1 MSNNRKNTTKTKKT
15 ASSSK
20 KVQQKSQDFASF
32 HTEIIIWITVIGAV
46 LLLLGNFGI
55 CGAVGNVIS
64 SIFFGTFGIVQHV
77 LPVVVLILIGLLFA
91 NHFSSLAVKK
101 TILTIVFFC
110 MISVI
115 SQMCVNFDETSVFAA
130 AEHAFSNH
138 TGGGFIGGAIC
149 ILLNKFVGKVASV
162 IIVVMVMLI
171 SLMLIFEKSILKL
184 LKDAGTSTVQVSR
197 EKKAKRQLKMEQ
209 ERLQSEEEQKDNG
222 SGAFRDNLL
231 EDNKE
236 KKKPGRPKK
245 KVVDLG
251 EKFGLDTEFEAKAGS
266 SFKEAATQQKE
277 PVTDNG
283 LQAEKPDS
291 GVSEA
296 AMFEEMA
303 ENPFSW
309 LDNLNLDEIV
319 MDGDSFV
326 PEDSFMPEESFVS
339 EEPLASE
346 GVFVAQKEETTE
358 AVKEETESQ
367 PEKKQGRVHKPAMDE
382 EVSKQ
387 MQHDMDR
394 AVKAVEKPYVFPPYN
409 LMTKGTNSNSLK
421 QQRLLKETAMKLQQ
435 TLANFGVNVTITD
448 VSCGPSVT
456 RYELQ
461 PEQGVKVS
469 RILSLSDDIKLNL
482 AAADIRIEAPI
493 PGKAAIG
500 IEVPNQHNEM
510 VRLRDLIESDKFK
523 NAESNLAYAVGK
535 DIAGNIIV
543 SDIAK
548 MPHMLIA
555 GATGSGK
562 SVFVN
567 TLITSI
573 LYKADPKDVKFIMID
588 PKVVE
593 LSTYNGIPHLLIP
606 VVTDPQKAAGALN
619 WAVVEMTDRYNK
631 FAEYGVRNLAGYNKK
646 VEEVLASGEVEPEA
660 LKKLPQIIIIVD
672 ELADLMMVAPGEV
685 EGAIVRLS
693 QLARAAGIHL
703 VIATQRPSVNV
714 ITGLIKANVPSRIAF
729 MVSSGVDS
737 RTILDMNGAE
747 KLLGNGDMLF
757 APQGQQKPIRVQGAF
772 ISDKEVGAIVD
783 FLKEQNSGEEQQN
796 AAKEVTSKIETSIR
810 TAVVSDEK
818 DELFKEAARFIVT
831 KEKASIGM
839 LQRMFKVG
847 FNRASRI
854 MEQLAEAGIV
864 GPEEGTKPRRILMSE
879 EQLEQYFEEY
889 E

>member
-1 MSNNRKNTTKTKKT
+1 MSNNRKKTTTKKRTSTSGKK
-15 ASSSK
+15 A
-20 KVQQKSQDFASF
+20 QHKSQDFESF
-32 HTEIIIWITVIGAV
+32 HTEIAIWITIIAAV
-46 LLLLGNFGI
+46 LLLLGNFGF
-55 CGAVGNVIS
+55 CGTVGNVIS
-64 SIFFGTFGIVQHV
+64 SIFFGTFGIIQHV
-77 LPVVVLILIGLLFA
+77 LPIVVLILIGLLFA
-91 NHFSSLAVKK
+91 NQFSSLAIKK

-115 SQMCVNFDETSVFAA
+115 SQMFVNFDETSVFAA
-130 AEHAFSNH
+130 TQHAFENH
-138 TGGGFIGGAIC
+138 TGGGFVGGAIC
-149 ILLNKFVGKVASV
+149 ILLNKFLGKVASV
-162 IIVVMVMLI
+162 IITVMVMLI
-171 SLMLIFEKSILKL
+171 SLMLIFERSILKL
-184 LKDAGTSTVQVSR
+184 LKDAGDSTVQASKQ
-197 EKKAKRQLKMEQ
+197 KKLERQQKKQL
-209 ERLQSEEEQKDNG
+209 LEEQNIAEPG
-222 SGAFRDNLL
+222 TFRDNLL
-231 EDNKE
+231 EE
-236 KKKPGRPKK
+236 KKVSKKPGRPKK
-245 KVVDLG
+245 KVVDIG
-251 EKFGLDTEFEAKAGS
+251 EKFGLDTEFKTTGTNPKSASDDINTKINRDTSIPKEMTGAVELTPPLKTEAES
-266 SFKEAATQQKE
+266 
-277 PVTDNG
+277 
-283 LQAEKPDS
+283 
-291 GVSEA
+291 VSEA
-296 AMFEEMA
+296 KMFEQMA

-309 LDNLNLDEIV
+309 LDDLNLDEISMAEETV
-319 MDGDSFV
+319 DDTSFV
-326 PEDSFMPEESFVS
+326 ESMEEDRTEMIGS
-339 EEPLASE
+339 EE
-346 GVFVAQKEETTE
+346 V
-358 AVKEETESQ
+358 
-367 PEKKQGRVHKPAMDE
+367 PEKKQTKAHKPAMDE
-382 EVSKQ
+382 TVSEQ
-387 MQHDMDR
+387 MKKDMDQ
-394 AVKAVEKPYVFPPYN
+394 AALAEEKPYTFPPYD
-409 LMTKGTNSNSLK
+409 LMTKGSNTNSLK
-421 QQRLLKETAMKLQQ
+421 QQRILKETAMKLQQ

-523 NAESNLAYAVGK
+523 SAKSNLSYAVGK

-567 TLITSI
+567 TLITSV

-631 FAEYGVRNLAGYNKK
+631 FAEYGVRNLEGYNKK
-646 VEEVLASGEVEPEA
+646 VEEVLATGTVEA
-660 LKKLPQIIIIVD
+660 DSIKKLPQIIIIVD

-796 AAKEVTSKIETSIR
+796 TAKEVTSKIETSIK
-810 TAVVSDEK
+810 TAAISDEK
-818 DELFKEAARFIVT
+818 DELFAEAARFIVT

-854 MEQLAEAGIV
+854 MEQLADAGIV
-864 GPEEGTKPRRILMSE
+864 GPEEGTKPRKILMSE

-889 E
+889 L

>member
-1 MSNNRKNTTKTKKT
+1 MSNNQKKSTTKKKT
-15 ASSSK
+15 TASGK
-20 KVQQKSQDFASF
+20 KKQQKSQDFASF
-32 HTEIIIWITVIGAV
+32 HTEIIIWVTIIVAV
-46 LLLLGNFGI
+46 LLLLGNFGL
-55 CGAVGNVIS
+55 CGVAGNVIS
-64 SIFFGTFGIVQHV
+64 SIFFGTFGIIQHV
-77 LPVVVLILIGLLFA
+77 LPIVILILIGLLFA

-115 SQMCVNFDETSVFAA
+115 SQMFVSFDETSVFAA
-130 AEHAFSNH
+130 AEHAFTNH

-149 ILLNKFVGKVASV
+149 ILLNKFLGKVASV
-162 IIVVMVMLI
+162 IITVMIMLI

-184 LKDAGTSTVQVSR
+184 LKDAGTSTVQAS
-197 EKKAKRQLKMEQ
+197 KKQKAIRQQRKEQ
-209 ERLQSEEEQKDNG
+209 EERFEQSFSQG
-222 SGAFRDNLL
+222 SFRDNLL
-231 EDNKE
+231 EDKTE

-251 EKFGLDTEFEAKAGS
+251 EKFGFDTSFEQSAANTQNEKNVQEIYAQELHVPEINVPEMNVSEKSAEEISEAK
-266 SFKEAATQQKE
+266 
-277 PVTDNG
+277 
-283 LQAEKPDS
+283 
-291 GVSEA
+291 
-296 AMFEEMA
+296 MFEELA
-303 ENPFSW
+303 ENPYSW
-309 LDNLNLDEIV
+309 LDNLNLDELEAAAGTEKDI
-319 MDGDSFV
+319 SFI
-326 PEDSFMPEESFVS
+326 
-339 EEPLASE
+339 EPIEPFDL
-346 GVFVAQKEETTE
+346 KEENVT
-358 AVKEETESQ
+358 ETEQ
-367 PEKKQGRVHKPAMDE
+367 KQSKVHKPAMDE
-382 EVSKQ
+382 AVSEQ
-387 MQHDMDR
+387 MMQDMNQ
-394 AVKAVEKPYVFPPYN
+394 AAKAEEKPYIFPPYD
-409 LMTKGTNSNSLK
+409 LMTKGSNANSLK

-510 VRLRDLIESDKFK
+510 VCLRDLIESDKFK
-523 NAESNLAYAVGK
+523 AAKSNLAYAVGK

-631 FAEYGVRNLAGYNKK
+631 FAEYGVRNLEGYNKK
-646 VEEVLASGEVEPEA
+646 VEEVLATGEVEPDA
-660 LKKLPQIIIIVD
+660 IKKLPQIIIIVD
-672 ELADLMMVAPGEV
+672 ELSDLMMVAPGEV
-685 EGAIVRLS
+685 EGSIVRLS

-703 VIATQRPSVNV
+703 IIATQRPSVNV

-757 APQGQQKPIRVQGAF
+757 APQGQTKPIRVQGAF

-783 FLKEQNSGEEQQN
+783 FLKEQTSGEEQQN
-796 AAKEVTSKIETSIR
+796 VAKEVAGKIESSIK
-810 TAVVSDEK
+810 TASMSDDR
-818 DELFKEAARFIVT
+818 DELFAEAARFIVT

-854 MEQLAEAGIV
+854 MEQLADAGIV

-889 E
+889 V

>member
-1 MSNNRKNTTKTKKT
+1 MSNNRKKTTTKKRTSTSGKK
-15 ASSSK
+15 A
-20 KVQQKSQDFASF
+20 QQKSQDFESF
-32 HTEIIIWITVIGAV
+32 HTEIAIWITIIAAV
-46 LLLLGNFGI
+46 LLLLGNFGF
-55 CGAVGNVIS
+55 CGTVGNVIS
-64 SIFFGTFGIVQHV
+64 SIFFGTFGIIQHV
-77 LPVVVLILIGLLFA
+77 LPIVVLILIGLLFA
-91 NHFSSLAVKK
+91 NQFSSLAIKK

-115 SQMCVNFDETSVFAA
+115 SQMFVNFDETSVFAA
-130 AEHAFSNH
+130 TQHAFENH
-138 TGGGFIGGAIC
+138 TGGGFVGGAIC
-149 ILLNKFVGKVASV
+149 ILLNKFLGKVASV
-162 IIVVMVMLI
+162 IITVMVMLI
-171 SLMLIFEKSILKL
+171 SLMLIFERSILKL
-184 LKDAGTSTVQVSR
+184 LKDAGNSTVQASKQ
-197 EKKAKRQLKMEQ
+197 KKLERQQKKQL
-209 ERLQSEEEQKDNG
+209 LEEQKIAEPG
-222 SGAFRDNLL
+222 TFRDNLL
-231 EDNKE
+231 EE
-236 KKKPGRPKK
+236 KKVSKKPGRPKK
-245 KVVDLG
+245 KVVDIG
-251 EKFGLDTEFEAKAGS
+251 EKFGLDTEFKTTGTNPKSASDDINTKLNRDTSIPKEMTGAVELTPPLKTEAES
-266 SFKEAATQQKE
+266 
-277 PVTDNG
+277 
-283 LQAEKPDS
+283 
-291 GVSEA
+291 VSEA
-296 AMFEEMA
+296 KMFEQMA
-303 ENPFSW
+303 ENPLSW
-309 LDNLNLDEIV
+309 LDDLNLDEISMAEETV
-319 MDGDSFV
+319 DDTSFV
-326 PEDSFMPEESFVS
+326 ESMEEERTEMIGS
-339 EEPLASE
+339 EE
-346 GVFVAQKEETTE
+346 V
-358 AVKEETESQ
+358 
-367 PEKKQGRVHKPAMDE
+367 PEKKQTKAHKPAMDE
-382 EVSKQ
+382 TVSEQ
-387 MQHDMDR
+387 MKKDMDQ
-394 AVKAVEKPYVFPPYN
+394 AALAEEKPYTFPPYD
-409 LMTKGTNSNSLK
+409 LMTKGSNTNSLK
-421 QQRLLKETAMKLQQ
+421 QQRILKETAMKLQQ

-523 NAESNLAYAVGK
+523 SAKSNLSYAVGK

-567 TLITSI
+567 TLITSV

-631 FAEYGVRNLAGYNKK
+631 FAEYGVRNLEGYNKK
-646 VEEVLASGEVEPEA
+646 VEEVLATGTVEA
-660 LKKLPQIIIIVD
+660 DSIKKLPQIIIIVD

-796 AAKEVTSKIETSIR
+796 TAKEVTSRIETSIK
-810 TAVVSDEK
+810 TAAISDEK
-818 DELFKEAARFIVT
+818 DELFAEAARFIVT

-854 MEQLAEAGIV
+854 MEQLADAGIV
-864 GPEEGTKPRRILMSE
+864 GPEEGTKPRKILMSE

-889 E
+889 M

>member
-1 MSNNRKNTTKTKKT
+1 MSNNRKKITTKKRTTTSGKKP
-15 ASSSK
+15 
-20 KVQQKSQDFASF
+20 QQKSQDFASF
-32 HTEIIIWITVIGAV
+32 HTEIAIWITIIVAI
-46 LLLLGNFGI
+46 LLILGNFGF

-77 LPVVVLILIGLLFA
+77 LPIVILILIGLLFA
-91 NHFSSLAVKK
+91 NQFSSLAVKK
-101 TILTIVFFC
+101 TILTIVFFS

-115 SQMCVNFDETSVFAA
+115 SQMFVNFDETSVFAA
-130 AEHAFSNH
+130 AEYAFENH

-149 ILLNKFVGKVASV
+149 ILLTKFLGKVASV
-162 IIVVMVMLI
+162 IITVMVMLI
-171 SLMLIFEKSILKL
+171 SLMLIFERSILKL
-184 LKDAGTSTVQVSR
+184 LRDAGSSTVQATKQKQAERQQRKQELEQQTAVSQGNF
-197 EKKAKRQLKMEQ
+197 K
-209 ERLQSEEEQKDNG
+209 
-222 SGAFRDNLL
+222 DNLL
-231 EDNKE
+231 EDNKP

-245 KVVDLG
+245 KIIDIG
-251 EKFGLDTEFEAKAGS
+251 EKYGLDTGFENTAEPKQPDTKA
-266 SFKEAATQQKE
+266 
-277 PVTDNG
+277 
-283 LQAEKPDS
+283 AEE
-291 GVSEA
+291 VSEA
-296 AMFEEMA
+296 KMFEEMA
-303 ENPFSW
+303 ENPYSW
-309 LDNLNLDEIV
+309 LDSLNLE
-319 MDGDSFV
+319 
-326 PEDSFMPEESFVS
+326 ELTMPEEPMVPDVS
-339 EEPLASE
+339 DIEP
-346 GVFVAQKEETTE
+346 VFVDEIKD
-358 AVKEETESQ
+358 AVKAETKEVIKEDIDPAETS
-367 PEKKQGRVHKPAMDE
+367 EKKTVRAHKPAMDE
-382 EVSKQ
+382 TVSEQ
-387 MQHDMDR
+387 MKMDMDQ
-394 AVKAVEKPYVFPPYN
+394 AAQAVEKPYTFPPYD
-409 LMTKGTNSNSLK
+409 LMTKGSNTNSLK
-421 QQRLLKETAMKLQQ
+421 QQRILKETAMKLQQ

-523 NAESNLAYAVGK
+523 NAKSNLSYAVGK

-567 TLITSI
+567 TLITSV

-631 FAEYGVRNLAGYNKK
+631 FAEYGVRNLEGYNKK
-646 VEEVLASGEVEPEA
+646 VEEVLATGEVEPDSI
-660 LKKLPQIIIIVD
+660 KKLPQIIIIVD

-783 FLKEQNSGEEQQN
+783 F
-796 AAKEVTSKIETSIR
+796 
-810 TAVVSDEK
+810 
-818 DELFKEAARFIVT
+818 
-831 KEKASIGM
+831 
-839 LQRMFKVG
+839 
-847 FNRASRI
+847 
-854 MEQLAEAGIV
+854 
-864 GPEEGTKPRRILMSE
+864 
-879 EQLEQYFEEY
+879 
-889 E
+889 

>member
-1 MSNNRKNTTKTKKT
+1 MSNNRKKTTTKKRTSTSGKK
-15 ASSSK
+15 S
-20 KVQQKSQDFASF
+20 QQKSQDFESF
-32 HTEIIIWITVIGAV
+32 HTEIAIWITIIAAV
-46 LLLLGNFGI
+46 LLLLGNFGF
-55 CGAVGNVIS
+55 CGTVGNVIS
-64 SIFFGTFGIVQHV
+64 SIFFGTFGIIQHV
-77 LPVVVLILIGLLFA
+77 LPIVVLILIGLLFA
-91 NHFSSLAVKK
+91 NQFSSLAIKK

-115 SQMCVNFDETSVFAA
+115 SQMFVNFDETSVFAA
-130 AEHAFSNH
+130 TQHAFENH
-138 TGGGFIGGAIC
+138 TGGGFVGGAIC
-149 ILLNKFVGKVASV
+149 ILLNKFLGKVASV
-162 IIVVMVMLI
+162 IITVMVMLI
-171 SLMLIFEKSILKL
+171 SLMLIFERSILKL
-184 LKDAGTSTVQVSR
+184 LKDAGNSTVQASKQ
-197 EKKAKRQLKMEQ
+197 KKLERQQKKQL
-209 ERLQSEEEQKDNG
+209 LEEQKIAEPG
-222 SGAFRDNLL
+222 TFRDNLL
-231 EDNKE
+231 EE
-236 KKKPGRPKK
+236 KKVSKKPGRPKK
-245 KVVDLG
+245 KVVDIG
-251 EKFGLDTEFEAKAGS
+251 EKFGLDTEFKTTGTNPKSASDDINTKLNRDTSIPKEMTGAVELTPPLKTEAES
-266 SFKEAATQQKE
+266 
-277 PVTDNG
+277 
-283 LQAEKPDS
+283 
-291 GVSEA
+291 VSEA
-296 AMFEEMA
+296 KMFEQMA
-303 ENPFSW
+303 ENPLSW
-309 LDNLNLDEIV
+309 LDDLNLDEISMAEETV
-319 MDGDSFV
+319 DDTSFV
-326 PEDSFMPEESFVS
+326 ESMEEERTEMIGS
-339 EEPLASE
+339 EE
-346 GVFVAQKEETTE
+346 V
-358 AVKEETESQ
+358 
-367 PEKKQGRVHKPAMDE
+367 PEKKQTKAHKPAMDE
-382 EVSKQ
+382 TVSEQ
-387 MQHDMDR
+387 MKKDMDQ
-394 AVKAVEKPYVFPPYN
+394 AALAEEKPYTFPPYD
-409 LMTKGTNSNSLK
+409 LMTKGSNTNSLK
-421 QQRLLKETAMKLQQ
+421 QQRILKETAMKLQQ

-523 NAESNLAYAVGK
+523 SAKSNLSYAVGK

-567 TLITSI
+567 TLITSV

-631 FAEYGVRNLAGYNKK
+631 FAEYGVRNLEGYNKK
-646 VEEVLASGEVEPEA
+646 VEEVLATGTVEA
-660 LKKLPQIIIIVD
+660 DSIKKLPQIIIIVD

-796 AAKEVTSKIETSIR
+796 TAKEVTSRIETSIK
-810 TAVVSDEK
+810 TAAISDEK
-818 DELFKEAARFIVT
+818 DELFAEAARFIVT

-854 MEQLAEAGIV
+854 MEQLADAGIV
-864 GPEEGTKPRRILMSE
+864 GPEEGTKPRKILMSE

-889 E
+889 M

>member
-1 MSNNRKNTTKTKKT
+1 MSNNRKKTTTKKRTSTSGKK
-15 ASSSK
+15 A
-20 KVQQKSQDFASF
+20 QQKSQDFESF
-32 HTEIIIWITVIGAV
+32 HTEIAIWITIIAAV
-46 LLLLGNFGI
+46 LLLLGNFGF
-55 CGAVGNVIS
+55 CGTVGNVIS
-64 SIFFGTFGIVQHV
+64 SIFFGTFGIIQHV
-77 LPVVVLILIGLLFA
+77 LPIVVLILIGLLFA
-91 NHFSSLAVKK
+91 NQFSSLAIKK

-115 SQMCVNFDETSVFAA
+115 SQMFVNFDETSVFAA
-130 AEHAFSNH
+130 TQHAFENH
-138 TGGGFIGGAIC
+138 TGGGFVGGAIC
-149 ILLNKFVGKVASV
+149 ILLNKFLGKVASV
-162 IIVVMVMLI
+162 IITVMVMLI
-171 SLMLIFEKSILKL
+171 SLMLIFERSILKL
-184 LKDAGTSTVQVSR
+184 LKDAGNSTVQASKQ
-197 EKKAKRQLKMEQ
+197 KKLERQQKKQL
-209 ERLQSEEEQKDNG
+209 LEEQKIAEPG
-222 SGAFRDNLL
+222 TFRDNLL
-231 EDNKE
+231 EE
-236 KKKPGRPKK
+236 KKVSKKPGRPKK
-245 KVVDLG
+245 KVVDIG
-251 EKFGLDTEFEAKAGS
+251 EKFGLDTEFKTTGTNPKSASDDINTKINRDTSIPKEMTGAVELTPPLKTEAES
-266 SFKEAATQQKE
+266 
-277 PVTDNG
+277 
-283 LQAEKPDS
+283 
-291 GVSEA
+291 VSEA
-296 AMFEEMA
+296 KMFEQMA

-309 LDNLNLDEIV
+309 LDDLNLDEISMAEETV
-319 MDGDSFV
+319 DDTSFV
-326 PEDSFMPEESFVS
+326 ESMEEERTEMIGS
-339 EEPLASE
+339 EE
-346 GVFVAQKEETTE
+346 V
-358 AVKEETESQ
+358 
-367 PEKKQGRVHKPAMDE
+367 PEKKQTKAHKPAMDE
-382 EVSKQ
+382 TVSEQ
-387 MQHDMDR
+387 MKKDMDQ
-394 AVKAVEKPYVFPPYN
+394 AALAEEKPYTFPPYD
-409 LMTKGTNSNSLK
+409 LMTKGSNTNSLK
-421 QQRLLKETAMKLQQ
+421 QQRILKETAMKLQQ

-523 NAESNLAYAVGK
+523 SAKSNLSYAVGK

-567 TLITSI
+567 TLITSV

-631 FAEYGVRNLAGYNKK
+631 FAEYGVRNLEGYNKK
-646 VEEVLASGEVEPEA
+646 VEEVLATGTVEA
-660 LKKLPQIIIIVD
+660 DSIKKLPQIIIIVD

-796 AAKEVTSKIETSIR
+796 TAKEVTSRIETSIK
-810 TAVVSDEK
+810 TAAISDEK
-818 DELFKEAARFIVT
+818 DELFAEAARFIVT

-854 MEQLAEAGIV
+854 MEQLADAGIV
-864 GPEEGTKPRRILMSE
+864 GPEEGTKPRKILMSE

-889 E
+889 L

>member
-1 MSNNRKNTTKTKKT
+1 MSNNRKKTTTKKRTSTSGKK
-15 ASSSK
+15 A
-20 KVQQKSQDFASF
+20 QQKSQDFESF
-32 HTEIIIWITVIGAV
+32 HTEIAIWITIIAAV
-46 LLLLGNFGI
+46 LLLLGNFGF
-55 CGAVGNVIS
+55 CGTVGNVIS
-64 SIFFGTFGIVQHV
+64 SIFFGTFGIIQHV
-77 LPVVVLILIGLLFA
+77 LPIVVLILIGLLFA
-91 NHFSSLAVKK
+91 NQFSSLAIKK

-115 SQMCVNFDETSVFAA
+115 SQMFVNFDETSVFAA
-130 AEHAFSNH
+130 TQHAFENH
-138 TGGGFIGGAIC
+138 TGGGFVGGAIC
-149 ILLNKFVGKVASV
+149 ILLNKFLGKVASV
-162 IIVVMVMLI
+162 IITVMVMLI
-171 SLMLIFEKSILKL
+171 SLMLIFERSILKL
-184 LKDAGTSTVQVSR
+184 LKDAGDSTVQASKQ
-197 EKKAKRQLKMEQ
+197 KKLERQQKKQL
-209 ERLQSEEEQKDNG
+209 LEEQNIAEPG
-222 SGAFRDNLL
+222 TFRDNLL
-231 EDNKE
+231 EE
-236 KKKPGRPKK
+236 KKVSKKPGRPKK
-245 KVVDLG
+245 KVVDIG
-251 EKFGLDTEFEAKAGS
+251 EKFGLDTEFKTTGTNPKSASDDINTKINRDTSIPKEMTGAVELTPPLKTEAES
-266 SFKEAATQQKE
+266 
-277 PVTDNG
+277 
-283 LQAEKPDS
+283 
-291 GVSEA
+291 VSEA
-296 AMFEEMA
+296 KMFEQMA
-303 ENPFSW
+303 ENPLSW
-309 LDNLNLDEIV
+309 LDDLNLDEISMAEETV
-319 MDGDSFV
+319 DDTSFV
-326 PEDSFMPEESFVS
+326 ESMEEERTEMISS
-339 EEPLASE
+339 EE
-346 GVFVAQKEETTE
+346 V
-358 AVKEETESQ
+358 
-367 PEKKQGRVHKPAMDE
+367 PEKKQTKAHKPAMDE
-382 EVSKQ
+382 TVSEQ
-387 MQHDMDR
+387 MKKDMDQ
-394 AVKAVEKPYVFPPYN
+394 AALAEEKPYTFPPYD
-409 LMTKGTNSNSLK
+409 LMTKGSNTNSLK
-421 QQRLLKETAMKLQQ
+421 QQRILKETAMKLQQ

-523 NAESNLAYAVGK
+523 SAKSNLSYAVGK

-567 TLITSI
+567 TLITSV

-631 FAEYGVRNLAGYNKK
+631 FAEYGVRNLEGYNKK
-646 VEEVLASGEVEPEA
+646 VEEVLATGTVEA
-660 LKKLPQIIIIVD
+660 DSIKKLPQIIIIVD

-796 AAKEVTSKIETSIR
+796 TAKEVTSRIETSIK
-810 TAVVSDEK
+810 TAAISDEK
-818 DELFKEAARFIVT
+818 DELFAEAARFIVT

-854 MEQLAEAGIV
+854 MEQLADAGIV
-864 GPEEGTKPRRILMSE
+864 GPEEGTKPRKILMSE

-889 E
+889 L

>member
-1 MSNNRKNTTKTKKT
+1 MSNNRKKTSTKKRT
-15 ASSSK
+15 STSGK
-20 KVQQKSQDFASF
+20 KAQQKSQDFESF
-32 HTEIIIWITVIGAV
+32 HTEIAIWITIIAAV
-46 LLLLGNFGI
+46 LLLLGNFGF
-55 CGAVGNVIS
+55 CGTVGNVIS
-64 SIFFGTFGIVQHV
+64 SIFFGTFGIIQHV
-77 LPVVVLILIGLLFA
+77 LPIVVLILIGLLFA
-91 NHFSSLAVKK
+91 NQFSSLAIKK

-115 SQMCVNFDETSVFAA
+115 SQMFVNFDETSVFAA
-130 AEHAFSNH
+130 TQHAFENH
-138 TGGGFIGGAIC
+138 TGGGFVGGAIC
-149 ILLNKFVGKVASV
+149 ILLNKFLGKVASV
-162 IIVVMVMLI
+162 IITVMVMLI
-171 SLMLIFEKSILKL
+171 SLMLIFERSILKL
-184 LKDAGTSTVQVSR
+184 LKDAGDSTVQASKQ
-197 EKKAKRQLKMEQ
+197 KKLERQQKKQL
-209 ERLQSEEEQKDNG
+209 LEEQNIAEPG
-222 SGAFRDNLL
+222 TFRDNLL
-231 EDNKE
+231 EE
-236 KKKPGRPKK
+236 KKVSKKPGRPKK
-245 KVVDLG
+245 KVVDIG
-251 EKFGLDTEFEAKAGS
+251 EKFGLDTEFKTTGTNSKSASDDINTKINRDTSIPKEMTGAVELTPPLKTEAES
-266 SFKEAATQQKE
+266 
-277 PVTDNG
+277 
-283 LQAEKPDS
+283 
-291 GVSEA
+291 VSEA
-296 AMFEEMA
+296 KMFEQMA

-309 LDNLNLDEIV
+309 LDDLNLDEISMAEETV
-319 MDGDSFV
+319 DDTSFV
-326 PEDSFMPEESFVS
+326 ESMEEERTEMIGS
-339 EEPLASE
+339 EEVL
-346 GVFVAQKEETTE
+346 
-358 AVKEETESQ
+358 
-367 PEKKQGRVHKPAMDE
+367 EKKQTKAHKPAMDE
-382 EVSKQ
+382 TVSEQ
-387 MQHDMDR
+387 MKKDMDQ
-394 AVKAVEKPYVFPPYN
+394 AALAEEKPYTFPPYD
-409 LMTKGTNSNSLK
+409 LMTKGSNTNSLK
-421 QQRLLKETAMKLQQ
+421 QQRILKETAMKLQQ

-523 NAESNLAYAVGK
+523 SAKSNLSYAVGK

-567 TLITSI
+567 TLITSV

-631 FAEYGVRNLAGYNKK
+631 FAEYGVRNLEGYNKK
-646 VEEVLASGEVEPEA
+646 VEEVLATGTVEA
-660 LKKLPQIIIIVD
+660 DSIKKLPQIIIIVD

-796 AAKEVTSKIETSIR
+796 TAKEVTSRIETSIK
-810 TAVVSDEK
+810 TAAISDEK
-818 DELFKEAARFIVT
+818 DELFAEAARFIVT

-854 MEQLAEAGIV
+854 MEQLADAGIV
-864 GPEEGTKPRRILMSE
+864 GPEEGTKPRKILMSE

-889 E
+889 L